1 MVNQIQ
7 WYGQCKRVV
16 LHIYEGNT
24 TWESFLD
31 MATQSAEMLNSVNY
45 PVQIIVNRLNAKFPE
60 FQPTKMTAI
69 NDLVP
74 KNQDLVIVVGAE
86 YTVEMLSKVVGRRI
100 APQAFT
106 VNTYYVSSMD
116 EAHKVLKQE
125 RDIEL

>member
-1 MVNQIQ
+1 MINRVQ
-7 WYGQCKRVV
+7 WYGQSKRVV
-16 LHIYEGNT
+16 LHTYEGNT
-24 TWESFLD
+24 TCETFLD
-31 MATQSAEMLNSVNY
+31 MATQSAKLLNSVEY

-60 FQPTKMTAI
+60 FQPTKMSAI

-86 YTVEMLSKVVGRRI
+86 YAVEMLSKVVGRRI

-106 VNTYYVSSMD
+106 VNTHYVSSMD

-125 RDIEL
+125 RNIEL

>member
-1 MVNQIQ
+1 MINRIE

-16 LHIYEGNT
+16 LQTFEGDT
-24 TWESFLD
+24 TWETFFE
-31 MATQSAEMLNSVNY
+31 MATLSAELLNTVDY

-69 NDLVP
+69 NDIVP
-74 KNQDLVIVVGAE
+74 KNQDLVIVVGAD
-86 YTVEMLSKVVGRRI
+86 YTVEMLSKVVGRRL

-106 VNTYYVSSMD
+106 INTYYVSSMD

-125 RDIEL
+125 RDIDL